1 MRSLGEG
8 RKNVSQI
15 HFSRTPNYAAAP
27 RRSRRGVCGGD
38 ALLLAPKIMTP
49 PPAAKK
55 KVSCHGRG
63 GRENCVICRGRAGKN
78 LEVKA
83 EKVRLFEMKIV
94 TE

>member
-1 MRSLGEG
+1 MRSFLGGGREG
-8 RKNVSQI
+8 GTKERVANSF
-15 HFSRTPNYAAAP
+15 FSHTKL
-27 RRSRRGVCGGD
+27 RGVCGGD

-83 EKVRLFEMKIV
+83 EKVRLFQMKIV